1 MVYESILG
9 LGLGL
14 KRFLTVSESVFL
26 TKSFIK
32 ARRQGK
38 DARNVWTRHGDL
50 SRLEEGMPWK
60 CTR

>member
-32 ARRQGK
+32 AR
-38 DARNVWTRHGDL
+38 
-50 SRLEEGMPWK
+50 SRTPLEEVPDAVH
-60 CTR
+60 